1 MANPPLP
8 PADITRMLQ
17 EWQNGSTDA
26 LNRLIPIVY
35 NELRHLASDGVA

>member
-17 EWQNGSTDA
+17 EWQNGST